1 MLPSTVKEQFWRLS
15 PALAAALPPPARA
28 TLTGPL
34 EKRRNR
40 FETNKTGFRDE
51 AAGRWLAAPEM
62 AQRPT
67 STSSDGSAVLVASAD
82 ELRQCIDG
90 AGATQLDEDEDAMLS
105 ALLGSDAGEGAGDA
119 VACAPNA
126 NEFVRVWESDMQAYL
141 AR

>member
-1 MLPSTVKEQFWRLS
+1 
-15 PALAAALPPPARA
+15 
-28 TLTGPL
+28 
-34 EKRRNR
+34 
-40 FETNKTGFRDE
+40 
-51 AAGRWLAAPEM
+51 LAAPEM